1 MTKTLV
7 LYGSETGMSEE
18 LAQKLSYNLL
28 HSQIPHLLKSF
39 DVITLTQFKQLY
51 TTNSSE
57 NKLENII
64 IISSTSGQGELPTP
78 IKKSAIWQFFKRKDL
93 PKDFFAGVNF
103 YFLGIGDSL
112 YLKFQHAIRLLK
124 LRFIDRLG
132 GNLKLKLEIDI
143 SGMKGSGPVEMVMP
157 QFIKIVKDHI
167 VGGDGKTKEYIKD
180 DVYISMG
187 PTLKLGKPEKESTIT
202 NDDSTVDEWIPSKII
217 SNDRITKEDHFQ
229 DVRCILI
236 ENELEFKPGD
246 TISILPTNEESTI
259 NDFLKLQ
266 PHLKQYLNE
275 ELTVTDNGETTTT
288 TLHYLLQN
296 KFDLTSVPKRLFF
309 MKIWNL
315 QETEKEDEIEI
326 LKQHK
331 QKLYEFG
338 HSEDDYDYLE
348 YVYRPRRSILEI
360 LYDFSY
366 IKLPLEYLLD
376 IMPIIRP
383 RQYSISNSFT
393 EENKNAE
400 LTVAILEYE
409 TLLFKKRLGLCTNY
423 LKNLKPGQEIKYK
436 INHLHLFEKIEP
448 FIMEGVEDI
457 LLISP
462 GVGIAPIKSFILEE
476 EYMDFNKTLYFGSR
490 FASKDKLYGDL
501 LTTLSKNEDY
511 NLIYKCCHSRDIDNV
526 IDGKKIKYV
535 QDLLWKEADY
545 VYDLIFN
552 KNCIIYLCGSAGQMP
567 TQVKITLASILEKNG
582 VQNSTE
588 YINDLIKQD
597 RFIQETW

>member
-1 MTKTLV
+1 
-7 LYGSETGMSEE
+7 MSEE

-78 IKKSAIWQFFKRKDL
+78 IKNSAIWQFFKRKDL
-93 PKDFFAGVNF
+93 PNDFFAGVNF

-112 YLKFQHAIRLLK
+112 YLKFQHAIRILK

-143 SGMKGSGPVEMVMP
+143 SGMKGSGSVEMVMP
-157 QFIKIVKDHI
+157 QFIKIVKDYI
-167 VGGDGKTKEYIKD
+167 VGGEEEAKEYIKD
-180 DVYISMG
+180 DIYISMG

-217 SNDRITKEDHFQ
+217 LNDRITKEDHFQ

-246 TISILPTNEESTI
+246 TISILPSNEESTI
-259 NDFLKLQ
+259 NEFLKLQ
-266 PHLKQYLNE
+266 PHLKQYLND
-275 ELTVTDNGETTTT
+275 ELTITDNGETTTT

-315 QETEKEDEIEI
+315 QETENEDEIEI

-338 HSEDDYDYLE
+338 HSDDDYDYLE

-360 LYDFSY
+360 LYDFSF
-366 IKLPLEYLLD
+366 IKLPLKYLLD

-462 GVGIAPIKSFILEE
+462 GVGIAPIKSFILEG

-501 LTTLSKNEDY
+501 LTTLSTNKDY
-511 NLIYKCCHSRDIDNV
+511 NLIYKCCHSRDRDNV
-526 IDGKKIKYV
+526 IDGKQIKYV

-582 VQNSTE
+582 VQNSSE